1 MLPNV
6 ETWMFYRGEGKKVED
21 DLAAVTVSGHHIKVV
36 PISQYIELR
45 DKNGVHFATI
55 TWPSTVKIRKVGG

>member
-6 ETWMFYRGEGKKVED
+6 ETWMFYRGEKETAETQ
-21 DLAAVTVSGHHIKVV
+21 LAAVTVSAHRIKVV

-45 DKNGVHFATI
+45 DKNGVNFLTL
-55 TWPSTVKIRKVGG
+55 TWPSDVKVRKVGN